1 VNREPSIL
9 QLEVGLVQN
18 FCTVLC
24 DETGA
29 CAVVDPAFE
38 VDRLLDLLA
47 AQKLTP
53 QAVLL
58 SHSHF
63 DHIEGVP
70 AFLRGSAVP
79 VYVGAEEAAAVAELC
94 RKAGQPIELRTLKGD
109 GDETLRIGR
118 LDVTVLPTPGH
129 TAAGRSFYVSELS
142 SVITGDTLFV
152 GSCGRPA
159 SAQAAATLW
168 RSLERLVELPEET
181 RIYPG
186 HDYGRTATSTIGRE
200 REQNP
205 YLQCRS
211 AADFAKLCR
220 ARLGV

>member
-1 VNREPSIL
+1 MNREPSIL
-9 QLEVGLVQN
+9 QLEVGLAQN
-18 FCTVLC
+18 FCTILC
-24 DETGA
+24 DAEGA

-38 VDRLLDLLA
+38 VDRLLRALA
-47 AQKLTP
+47 EKNLHP
-53 QAVLL
+53 QAVFLT
-58 SHSHF
+58 HSHF

-70 AFLRGSAVP
+70 AFLRHVEVP
-79 VYVGAEEAAAVAELC
+79 VYVGADEAAAVRELC
-94 RKAGQPIELRTLKGD
+94 RNAEQPIDLRTLS
-109 GDETLRIGR
+109 GDETLRIGG

-159 SAQAAATLW
+159 SPQTAATLW

-181 RIYPG
+181 RVYPG
-186 HDYGRTATSTIGRE
+186 HDYGRTATTTIGRE

-205 YLQCRS
+205 YLQCTS
-211 AADFAKLCR
+211 EADFVRLCR
-220 ARLGV
+220 ARLGT

>member
-1 VNREPSIL
+1 MKREPLIL

-18 FCTVLC
+18 FCTILC
-24 DETGA
+24 DAEGA

-38 VDRLLDLLA
+38 IDRLLRT
-47 AQKLTP
+47 LTEKNLRP

-58 SHSHF
+58 THSHF

-70 AFLRGSAVP
+70 AFLRHAAVP
-79 VYVGAEEAAAVAELC
+79 VYVGTTEATAVLELC
-94 RKAGQPIELRTLKGD
+94 RKAEQPIDLKTLD
-109 GDETLRIGR
+109 GDETLRIGG
-118 LDVTVLPTPGH
+118 LNVEVLPTPGH
-129 TAAGRSFYVSELS
+129 TAAGRSFYVPDLS

-159 SAQAAATLW
+159 STQTAATLW

-181 RIYPG
+181 RVYPG
-186 HDYGRTATSTIGRE
+186 HDYGRSATTTVGRE

-205 YLQCRS
+205 YLQCRTE
-211 AADFAKLCR
+211 AEFERLCR
-220 ARLGV
+220 ARLGL